1 MRTIALTNEILSLV
15 VRALEIG
22 DASLLEEAQDALRP
36 NLTEW
41 LDAETN
47 ELIENLDNLIM
58 VASEMTDTGLPNSNL
73 LEKNS

>member
-22 DASLLEEAQDALRP
+22 DASLLEEAQEVLRP

-47 ELIENLDNLIM
+47 ELIENLDNLIA
-58 VASEMTDTGLPNSNL
+58 VASVTTDTGLSNPNL
-73 LEKNS
+73 L

>member
-1 MRTIALTNEILSLV
+1 MRTIALTNEILLLV

-22 DASLLEEAQDALRP
+22 DASLLEKAQEVLRP

-47 ELIENLDNLIM
+47 ELIENLDNLIA
-58 VASEMTDTGLPNSNL
+58 VASETTDTGLSNPNL
-73 LEKNS
+73 L

>member
-22 DASLLEEAQDALRP
+22 DASLLEEAQEVLRP

-58 VASEMTDTGLPNSNL
+58 VAI
-73 LEKNS
+73 EKNS

>member
-22 DASLLEEAQDALRP
+22 DASLLEKAQEVLRP

-47 ELIENLDNLIM
+47 ELIENLDNLIA
-58 VASEMTDTGLPNSNL
+58 VASETTDTGLSNPNL
-73 LEKNS
+73 L

>member
-1 MRTIALTNEILSLV
+1 MRTIALTNEILSLI

-47 ELIENLDNLIM
+47 ELIENLDNLIA
-58 VASEMTDTGLPNSNL
+58 VASETTDTGLSNPNL
-73 LEKNS
+73 L

>member
-22 DASLLEEAQDALRP
+22 DASLLEEAPEVLRP

-47 ELIENLDNLIM
+47 ELIENLDNLIA
-58 VASEMTDTGLPNSNL
+58 VASETTDTGLSNPNL
-73 LEKNS
+73 L